1 MTRDTAGQLSRGTY
15 EINPE
20 RKEIKVRIAESIG
33 NTNFRISYELKDG
46 VLILNEGKF
55 TKQ

>member
-1 MTRDTAGQLSRGTY
+1 MGYPAVVN

-20 RKEIKVRIAESIG
+20 RKGIKVSIAESIG